1 MLSLAGAES
10 CPLQSATRAEHGDHD
25 RVGDA
30 ICEHFRSAR
39 AGLRSPAMPGN
50 HGVGLTAH
58 PGRRCFNIVRPEVH
72 AISLALLISCGRID
86 DRMSAPARIVPPA
99 TAAEP
104 AAPSPLAATHRAL
117 SEENHARSPVV
128 TQQEPGTADLDPNND
143 EIVAP
148 PEAIADCEARLA
160 ALGVSYAAAEL
171 KLHTLAGGRVC
182 GAPQALVYKGRR
194 GGIRW
199 SPPPVVTCSLALALA
214 RFELLVDAEAQQY
227 LGVSVR
233 SIEQGG
239 SYNCRNMAR
248 FSNMVSEHSY
258 GNAIDVLRFRLRDGR
273 TLSVLQHFGRP
284 GSEPTS
290 AEGKFLRAL
299 ARRAFDDG
307 VFSVVLTEFFDRLH
321 RDHFHLDM
329 ARYRV
334 DGTR

>member
-1 MLSLAGAES
+1 
-10 CPLQSATRAEHGDHD
+10 
-25 RVGDA
+25 
-30 ICEHFRSAR
+30 
-39 AGLRSPAMPGN
+39 
-50 HGVGLTAH
+50 
-58 PGRRCFNIVRPEVH
+58 VRPSLH
-72 AISLALLISCGRID
+72 AISLALLLSCGRIEG
-86 DRMSAPARIVPPA
+86 RTSVQLTSSAPARVA
-99 TAAEP
+99 SP
-104 AAPSPLAATHRAL
+104 AAAAQPAVSVPQLDAGRGFAEATDSLA
-117 SEENHARSPVV
+117 PVV
-128 TQQEPGTADLDPNND
+128 APQEPGTADLDPNND

-148 PEAIADCEARLA
+148 PAAIADCETRLA
-160 ALGVSYAAAEL
+160 ALDVSYGASEL
-171 KLHTLAGGRVC
+171 KLRTLPGGRVC

-214 RFELLVDAEAQQY
+214 RFELLVDAEAKQY
-227 LGVSVR
+227 LGAGVR

-258 GNAIDVLRFRLRDGR
+258 GNAIDLLRFRLTDGR

-299 ARRAFDDG
+299 ARKAFDDG

-321 RDHFHLDM
+321 RDHFHVDM